1 MFHMIYHM
9 IHIIHIIWYWSY
21 SSYHMVDMLRVKC
34 YFYIFQTIKN
44 HGFQPMHAKLIKIM
58 LNEFFYLCTGIRENF
73 LNIFIEFSRFF
84 FAEKCLGLRWSSFM
98 N

>member
-58 LNEFFYLCTGIRENF
+58 LNEFFLFMYRDSRELF
-73 LNIFIEFSRFF
+73 EYFHQI
-84 FAEKCLGLRWSSFM
+84 
-98 N
+98 